1 MAMRILVA
9 GWGNV
14 LRQDDG
20 FGVVVAQRLLDGRLP
35 EQVRVMDVGIGG
47 IHMVQALFEPT
58 DGLIVLDAVDL
69 GRHPGTV
76 VVIEPDVMDVASLP
90 LIERHDQLA
99 DMHYATPS
107 RAFMLARAL
116 EILPPATWLV
126 GCQPVDAQ
134 SYGEGLSAEVERAV
148 ETAIVEVKTLVASL
162 GVSWR

>member
-1 MAMRILVA
+1 MRILVA
-9 GWGNV
+9 GMGNL

-20 FGVVVAQRLLDGRLP
+20 FGVVVAQRLLDSP
-35 EQVRVMDVGIGG
+35 IPDEVKVMDVGIGG

-69 GRHPGTV
+69 GRNPGTV
-76 VVIEPDVMDVASLP
+76 LVIQPDVMDVASLP

-116 EILPPATWLV
+116 DILPAATWLV

-134 SYGEGLSAEVERAV
+134 SYGEGLSAEVQRAIDP
-148 ETAIVEVKTLVASL
+148 AIVEVKTLVASL
-162 GVSWR
+162 GVSWT